1 MIVTFLSD
9 YGTRDEFVGVCHA
22 VIAGIAPEARV
33 VDVGHGV
40 ARHDVRAGA
49 VLLRNA
55 LPYLPPGVHL
65 AVVDPEVGGERRAV
79 AVRAADERLFVG
91 PDNGLLWPALARAG
105 GAVEAV
111 DLARS
116 PHRLEPVAATF
127 HGRDLFAPAAAHLAR
142 GEALAQA
149 GDPIAPDELV
159 ALDLPAPRLD
169 GDGTLHATVVGV
181 DGYGNVQL
189 SATHEQLAGTPLR
202 LGAALSVAGRAARM
216 ARTFAD
222 LEAGELLVYE
232 DAWRCLALAVNR
244 GDAAA
249 ELALAPGAD
258 VAIAPA

>member
-1 MIVTFLSD
+1 M
-9 YGTRDEFVGVCHA
+9 
-22 VIAGIAPEARV
+22 
-33 VDVGHGV
+33 
-40 ARHDVRAGA
+40 
-49 VLLRNA
+49 
-55 LPYLPPGVHL
+55 
-65 AVVDPEVGGERRAV
+65 
-79 AVRAADERLFVG
+79 
-91 PDNGLLWPALARAG
+91 
-105 GAVEAV
+105 
-111 DLARS
+111 
-116 PHRLEPVAATF
+116 
-127 HGRDLFAPAAAHLAR
+127 
-142 GEALAQA
+142 
-149 GDPIAPDELV
+149 
-159 ALDLPAPRLD
+159 
-169 GDGTLHATVVGV
+169 GV